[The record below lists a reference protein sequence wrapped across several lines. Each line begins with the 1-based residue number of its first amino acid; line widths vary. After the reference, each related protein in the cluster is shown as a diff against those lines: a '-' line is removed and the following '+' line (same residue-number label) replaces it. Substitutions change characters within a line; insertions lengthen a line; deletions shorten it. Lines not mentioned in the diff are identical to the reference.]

1 MGILTV
7 LAKEKTI
14 NFDYI
19 VRKVII
25 KHFEE
30 DYSIIENF
38 NKFNV
43 IDRFWDFVYQKFGYK
58 EDNPTVDKLT
68 VSLIL
73 NYTASLFEGN
83 APKSWERFLIEDKNN
98 PRVFIDNFMNNTN
111 YMEVYDSIAAIL
123 EEKLKILSSISQRL
137 VDSYIKCDSFE
148 IFDKKIISHYVNL
161 LYENK
166 EKLDLDEVLEYRG
179 KTHFYKKYENGYQAL
194 NWANKFILKI
204 PYYWRNSSIDFL

>member
-1 MGILTV
+1 MVHYAYLYSAEKSDILLNELGLSKEYKDIISKYSGFWNAASRINAFKALNIQEYTNTNIEMGILTV

-30 DYSIIENF
+30 DYSIIESF
-38 NKFNV
+38 SKFNV

-98 PRVFIDNFMNNTN
+98 P
-111 YMEVYDSIAAIL
+111 
-123 EEKLKILSSISQRL
+123 
-137 VDSYIKCDSFE
+137 
-148 IFDKKIISHYVNL
+148 
-161 LYENK
+161 
-166 EKLDLDEVLEYRG
+166 
-179 KTHFYKKYENGYQAL
+179 
-194 NWANKFILKI
+194 
-204 PYYWRNSSIDFL
+204 